1 MYFGFGLTGIRLRLA
16 REARTISQAYYNTY
30 IFKFKVFLLFFRK
43 YCDIIKVVINMK
55 FGIICVSD
63 RCFNGEKEDMSGPAI
78 AECVRELSTENE
90 YRLVPDEKEMIEN
103 AITELA
109 DKSGADV
116 VFTTGGTGFAPRDIT
131 PEATKAVIEKEVPG
145 ISEAIR
151 AKSLEITDR
160 AMLSRAVSGIRGKTL
175 IINLPGSPKAVRES
189 IEVVLPVLEHA
200 VETISGNTQNCGG
213 NYGK

>member
-1 MYFGFGLTGIRLRLA
+1 MI
-16 REARTISQAYYNTY
+16 
-30 IFKFKVFLLFFRK
+30 
-43 YCDIIKVVINMK
+43 
-55 FGIICVSD
+55 FGIICISD
-63 RCFNGEKEDMSGPAI
+63 RCFRGECEDKSGPAI
-78 AECVRELSTENE
+78 AECVKDLSSKNE
-90 YRLVPDEKEMIEN
+90 YLLVPDEKALIMG

-109 DKSGADV
+109 DNRKADV
-116 VFTTGGTGFAPRDIT
+116 IFTTGGTGFAPRDIT
-131 PEATKAVIEKEVPG
+131 PEATKEVIEKEVPG

-189 IEVVLPVLEHA
+189 IDVVLPILGHA
-200 VETISGNTQNCGG
+200 VETLSGNTQSCGG